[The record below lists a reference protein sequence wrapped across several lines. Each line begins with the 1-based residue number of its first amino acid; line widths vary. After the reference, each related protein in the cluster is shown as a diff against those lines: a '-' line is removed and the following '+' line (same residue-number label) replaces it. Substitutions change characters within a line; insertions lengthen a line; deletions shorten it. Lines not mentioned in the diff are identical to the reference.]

1 MPLSSAEY
9 RVRPALNVEE
19 LTVKMEIIDREED
32 DENAAVVDSY
42 VIDAKQFPE
51 SLRARLFLT
60 GVRAIFAE
68 RTSDVTFGGKTK
80 HTPEQ
85 KVAAYA
91 AVFAQLVKGEWE
103 RERKPV
109 SPVVSAEVEALAE
122 LTGNTV
128 AEIQA
133 TLRGFTKE
141 DREATLANEEVQ
153 AKAKEIRAAREAKT
167 AAGGVDL
174 SRFKK
179 TA

>member
-1 MPLSSAEY
+1 MPLSTAEY
-9 RVRPALNVEE
+9 RIRPVLSEE
-19 LTVKMEIIDREED
+19 EMTVTMQVIDRNED
-32 DENAAVVDSY
+32 DENAQVVESY
-42 VIDAKQFPE
+42 VIDAKKFPE
-51 SLRARLFLT
+51 TLRSKIFLT
-60 GVRAIFAE
+60 GVRALFAE
-68 RTSDVTFGGKTK
+68 RTSDVTFGGSKK

-85 KVAAYA
+85 KISAYA
-91 AVFAQLVKGEWE
+91 TVDAQLQKGEWE

-122 LTGNTV
+122 LTENTV

-133 TLRGFTKE
+133 TLRGMTKE
-141 DREATLANEEVQ
+141 DREATLAHEEVQ
-153 AKAKEIRAAREAKT
+153 ARAKEIRARRDATT

>member
-9 RVRPALNVEE
+9 RVRPVLNADDM
-19 LTVKMEIIDREED
+19 TVTMEIIDREED
-32 DENAAVVDSY
+32 DENAAVVDKY

-51 SLRARLFLT
+51 SLRGRLFLT

-80 HTPEQ
+80 HSPEQ
-85 KVAAYA
+85 KIAAYQ
-91 AVFAQLVKGEWE
+91 AVFSQLVKGEWE

-153 AKAKEIRAAREAKT
+153 AKAKEIRAAREQKA

>member
-9 RVRPALNVEE
+9 RIRPVLDADAM
-19 LTVKMEIIDREED
+19 TVTMQIIDRNED
-32 DENAAVVDSY
+32 DENAAIVDSY
-42 VIDAKQFPE
+42 VIDAKKFPE
-51 SLRARLFLT
+51 TLRSRIFLT
-60 GVRAIFAE
+60 GVRALFAE
-68 RTSDVTFGGKTK
+68 RTSDVTFGGKTQ

-85 KVAAYA
+85 KIAAYA
-91 AVFAQLVKGEWE
+91 TVDAQLQKGEWE

-153 AKAKEIRAAREAKT
+153 AKAKEIRARREEKASQ
-167 AAGGVDL
+167 GGVDL